1 MKYKMYIKFHPG
13 EDLYVGREIPSLW
26 AVNPWWKELEGEWE
40 ITEHSQI
47 ETQSDSKPNEA
58 WFYSFVSLR
67 KGISIPVAGCAIH
80 NPHDNNTHDAGLNLA
95 FKRAV
100 SNINIPMV
108 LSEESKKEVL
118 KKFRTARYKYSK
130 TIKGRKII

>member
-13 EDLYVGREIPSLW
+13 KDLYVGREMPHLVDF
-26 AVNPWWKELEGEWE
+26 APWWKGLEGEWE

-47 ETQSDSKPNEA
+47 ETHSDSKPNEA

-80 NPHDNNTHDAGLNLA
+80 NPHDNNTHDAGLNVA

-100 SNINIPMV
+100 SNINMSVI

-118 KKFRTARYKYSK
+118 KKFRTARYNTLKQLREGK
-130 TIKGRKII
+130 